1 MSRFIP
7 KQILTEGMAAN
18 PLDHQVSNDQDVTK
32 LAQEGILTAIA
43 AETDAI
49 NQYTQIADLVF
60 QSEPWFKE
68 KATPVIDD
76 IVAEEKKH
84 LGQLTEFMSN
94 LPAFEKEMK
103 AGEEETETGEHKEE
117 STEKEDVKESV
128 KEGSPEPFTKFDSEK
143 IFDLLENKYH
153 IAGVTDDFV
162 MDHDLEMYPQQ
173 VDDMLAELQI
183 DPNILSQI
191 EVDIIETCD
200 IEKNKKI
207 QQDQE
212 DIENL
217 GYDIAVLE
225 KLVDSDDSD
234 FIRTYEIREK
244 IYEILSEARISLEN
258 KKNQ

>member
-1 MSRFIP
+1 MSHFIP
-7 KQILTEGMAAN
+7 KKTLTEGMAAN
-18 PLDHQVSNDQDVTK
+18 PLDNQVSNDQDVTK

-117 STEKEDVKESV
+117 AKESV
-128 KEGSPEPFTKFDSEK
+128 EQKTYPSGFDK
-143 IFDLLENKYH
+143 YDADIIFDLLENKYH
-153 IAGVTDDFV
+153 INITEDFV
-162 MDHDLEMYPQQ
+162 MDHNLQLYADE
-173 VDDMLAELQI
+173 VDEMLAELNI
-183 DPNILSQI
+183 DPNILPEI
-191 EVDIIETCD
+191 ENDII
-200 IEKNKKI
+200 
-207 QQDQE
+207 
-212 DIENL
+212 
-217 GYDIAVLE
+217 
-225 KLVDSDDSD
+225 
-234 FIRTYEIREK
+234 
-244 IYEILSEARISLEN
+244 
-258 KKNQ
+258 

>member
-1 MSRFIP
+1 MSHFIP
-7 KQILTEGMAAN
+7 KKTLTEGMAAN

-84 LGQLTEFMSN
+84 LGQLTEFISN
-94 LPAFEKEMK
+94 LPGYEKDFK

-117 STEKEDVKESV
+117 AVEESV
-128 KEGSPEPFTKFDSEK
+128 DEKADEPFGKFDAEI

-153 IAGVTDDFV
+153 LEITEDFV
-162 MDHDLEMYPQQ
+162 MDHKSEMYPDE

-183 DPNILSQI
+183 DPNILPDI
-191 EVDIIETCD
+191 ENDIINNAD
-200 IEKNKKI
+200 VAKNLKNK
-207 QQDQE
+207 QDQE
-212 DIENL
+212 KAEALEEDIRTL
-217 GYDIAVLE
+217 
-225 KLVDSDDSD
+225 KRLVDTDDELCLRSPD
-234 FIRTYEIREK
+234 VQER
-244 IYEILSEARISLEN
+244 IYELINELTHPDLNPEN
-258 KKNQ
+258 I